1 LRRFNVKQLVVNTK
15 TLTDIK
21 EFNPFKEL
29 TFYNYSK
36 AEIQQILIIM
46 SFIDWAKSKD
56 IISKELEVT
65 LGVI

>member
-1 LRRFNVKQLVVNTK
+1 MKQLVVNTK